1 MLKAELKIT
10 PKQWSLEGSV
20 GLDNVAALR
29 AEGERQLLQSQEHE
43 IDLDLSQLQALDS
56 SPLTLLLCW
65 QRCASNN
72 ARQLRLHGAD
82 TALQSLLQLYGLQ
95 CTNSSIRAIAET
107 K

>member
-72 ARQLRLHGAD
+72 ARQSAPMHGAD
-82 TALQSLLQLYGLQ
+82 TALQ
-95 CTNSSIRAIAET
+95 IIAPALWVAVH
-107 K
+107 